1 MSARLGFQIHLLP
14 SFPFVA
20 AAAAAAGGLIANYA
34 VVRTYLLARPM
45 LACFLSSPQ
54 VGRFFLFKLRPLQY
68 FHSLSYQANPTTQEA
83 SFRRTR
89 RRRSALMVY
98 SIQYSSPRE
107 PFLRHFLCQDSGLY
121 CPPPPL
127 PLLLRHLMQLASI
140 VRSAAGC
147 NLDGTRYNNIL

>member
-1 MSARLGFQIHLLP
+1 
-14 SFPFVA
+14 
-20 AAAAAAGGLIANYA
+20 
-34 VVRTYLLARPM
+34 
-45 LACFLSSPQ
+45 
-54 VGRFFLFKLRPLQY
+54 
-68 FHSLSYQANPTTQEA
+68 
-83 SFRRTR
+83 
-89 RRRSALMVY
+89 MVY